1 MDKQERY
8 RYDVK
13 RIVWLLFVNVT
24 SIILLLSLYWSFLTD
39 LWQLGMALAF
49 AAIGILMVVMWVIRI
64 RAQHLL
70 SSSKHFTTS
79 TNFP

>member
-1 MDKQERY
+1 MDEQERY

-24 SIILLLSLYWSFLTD
+24 SIILLLSLYGSFLTD

-49 AAIGILMVVMWVIRI
+49 AAIGILMIVMWVIRI
-64 RAQHLL
+64 RAQYLL
-70 SSSKHFTTS
+70 SSNKHFTIS